1 VAAPED
7 WFTIDTAP
15 RDGTRL
21 RVFAPAMGESV
32 AWWLPAAEVWVEAL
46 GSGYMAPY
54 QDWTHW
60 RPDPDSSG
68 PGPRMGDGG

>member
-1 VAAPED
+1 MTPAPPGPD
-7 WFTIDTAP
+7 WRPIATAP

-21 RVFAPAMGESV
+21 RVYSPAMGESV
-32 AWWLPAAEVWVEAL
+32 AWWLAAAEVWAEEL

-60 RPDPDSSG
+60 RPEAEETDP
-68 PGPRMGDGG
+68 

>member
-1 VAAPED
+1 MTQVKAPDAE
-7 WFTIDTAP
+7 WLPIDTAP

-21 RVFAPAMGESV
+21 RVYSLSMGESV
-32 AWWLPAAEVWVEAL
+32 AWWLPAAELWAEAL

-60 RPDPDSSG
+60 KPDPDEA
-68 PGPRMGDGG
+68 